1 MAAPRIRFPLTP
13 PATPRTPMP
22 TLPPESH
29 PAWAGLINGSLHHE
43 FTYAAAGMLIF
54 NLNLQ
59 WKRDPSRLP
68 QLIGQVRTFFQK
80 YQLLLGH
87 DVVKLFA

>member
-1 MAAPRIRFPLTP
+1 VASSPSRFLQTP
-13 PATPRTPMP
+13 PPAASTPLP

-29 PAWAGLINGSLHHE
+29 PAWAGLINGSIHHE
-43 FTYAAAGMLIF
+43 FGYAAAGMLVF

-68 QLIGQVRTFFQK
+68 KLIEQVRTFFQK
-80 YQLLLGH
+80 YQLLLSQ
-87 DVVKLFA
+87 DVVKLFT